1 MSSTRNSP
9 ARRSAGTRGA
19 AESPGRAAPP
29 RRPRRRAGETDDAGF
44 LSLTPELARTLLF
57 VAARTT
63 TTALVVVAALV
74 LVVLLSADGGM
85 DGISGAIAASW
96 LAAHQVP
103 LVIGKTALGL
113 LPLLPTLLLLWS
125 TARDCARAVEPD
137 STRADLARLVA
148 AALAGPLLVTAV
160 CLAVAEDASAVV
172 ALQPPNSFA
181 AFAWVIVLY
190 TAAAGIGIA
199 TRSPAALAGLPAL
212 PEWAIAGLHGAGR
225 TVLRLLGCA
234 TAVTLISLLGHW
246 SRLGDTYATA
256 GGAVGFLGLT
266 LLSLGYLPNLV
277 VGGVSVLVGS
287 GFEVGDA
294 SVGLFSVVGGPVPA
308 VPLIAA
314 IPPGPAAGWWPVL
327 LLVPAAVG
335 VLGGLDTART
345 STDRPR
351 TPWATL
357 TSAAAATL
365 LLLLLAAVASGDLGS
380 FGRVGV
386 DLPIFAVVCFA
397 WLAAAGYAGLVFA
410 RRFLVPVGGVRTLR
424 PARGI
429 APDDDHHEDYQADDH
444 YDDGY
449 HDEDYRDEDDHY
461 RDDEGRY
468 RPEDDD
474 YESDHYDDYDDEY
487 ETDDHD
493 DPYGEDADHDGY
505 DDRHRGYDAHD
516 DRDRHYDVRDDE
528 DRGHDDHGYG
538 ARDDDH
544 FAADTRDRRDRAD
557 SYLEDDDRE
566 IVVGELI
573 EDDEFPAR
581 IRPARGAQAPEIV
594 DAEVVETDADVRERR
609 RRR

>member
-29 RRPRRRAGETDDAGF
+29 RRPRRRAGEADDAGF

-172 ALQPPNSFA
+172 ALQPPNSLA

-190 TAAAGIGIA
+190 AAAAGIGIA

-234 TAVTLISLLGHW
+234 TAVTLLSLLGHW

-345 STDRPR
+345 SHDRPR

-357 TSAAAATL
+357 TSAAAATSA
-365 LLLLLAAVASGDLGS
+365 LLLLAAVASGELGS

-410 RRFLVPVGGVRTLR
+410 RRFLVPVGGVRTRR
-424 PARGI
+424 PARGS
-429 APDDDHHEDYQADDH
+429 APDDDHDDH
-444 YDDGY
+444 EAAGYHDDGYHDDGY
-449 HDEDYRDEDDHY
+449 HDEDYHDEDDHY

-493 DPYGEDADHDGY
+493 DLYGEDADHDDYDPRDGRDRDY
-505 DDRHRGYDAHD
+505 DDRSRGYDA
-516 DRDRHYDVRDDE
+516 RD
-528 DRGHDDHGYG
+528 
-538 ARDDDH
+538 DDDH
-544 FAADTRDRRDRAD
+544 FAAATRDRAD